1 MSHARVSGGGSL
13 LTIKER
19 DKETTQQPLKTMLMK
34 IKFAFLCLV
43 LLYHLAASFPV
54 DDNSDSHDNA
64 IADKILRDYFDIEK
78 DSGM

>member
-1 MSHARVSGGGSL
+1 
-13 LTIKER
+13 
-19 DKETTQQPLKTMLMK
+19 MLMK